1 MERTRSLLGSLAL
14 LSSLTFN
21 VPAHANSNLPNI
33 KPGENVSIS
42 NASNRPGNLSDLSQ
56 NLSKSVVTVYCTD
69 SSGNGSVGSGWAIDI
84 NFSDYMKSHGVQSY
98 VITNNHVI
106 NDCADGNGTVT
117 LKLGSGASVDATIF
131 ARDVE
136 QDVAGI
142 VTTQYLPGLKFQG
155 PTPQQGWWV
164 GVLGSPLNNAGILSE
179 GIVSKVDQYQGDT
192 TASMDHG
199 NSGGPVF
206 DNAGRVLG
214 VASMFLA
221 GNGTVQQ
228 GSEHF
233 GVFRGTPML
242 CAQIINCGD
251 VSNVWRNGSTGAIST
266 SPLTLLLGLLVIA
279 ILITGGILLYKRRGG
294 KRYSPTPR
302 TSTFPP
308 VPGGT
313 PRLPAA
319 PTTPAT
325 PGLIPPP
332 PATGGNR
339 IPPPPK
345 TY

>member
-1 MERTRSLLGSLAL
+1 MKKVGSLFGL
-14 LSSLTFN
+14 LVILESFLFL
-21 VPAHANSNLPNI
+21 PAATANSNLPNI

-42 NASNRPGNLSDLSQ
+42 NPSNRPGNLSDLSQ
-56 NLSKSVVTVYCTD
+56 LLSKSVVTVYCSD
-69 SSGNGSVGSGWAIDI
+69 SSGNGSVGSGWAIDV
-84 NFSDYMKSHGVQSY
+84 NFSEYMKNHGVQSY

-117 LKLGSGASVDATIF
+117 LKLASGATVDASIY
-131 ARDVE
+131 ARDVD

-142 VTTQYLPGLKFQG
+142 ATTQFLPGLKFQG
-155 PTPQQGWWV
+155 PIPQQGWWV
-164 GVLGSPLNNAGILSE
+164 GVLGSPLNNAGMLSE
-179 GIVSKVDQYQGDT
+179 GIVSKVNQYEGDT

-214 VASMFLA
+214 VASMFLS

-251 VSNVWRNGSTGAIST
+251 VSNVWRTGSVGAIST
-266 SPLTLLLGLLVIA
+266 SPLIILLVVLGIVA
-279 ILITGGILLYKRRGG
+279 LIVGVVFYIKRR
-294 KRYSPTPR
+294 K
-302 TSTFPP
+302 
-308 VPGGT
+308 GGT
-313 PRLPAA
+313 YQ
-319 PTTPAT
+319 PAT
-325 PGLIPPP
+325 PRPFNSPPIPGSMAGGSTMPGSIPPP
-332 PATGGNR
+332 PNTGGNR